1 VLLCSLRATVAKF
14 NIIITIGNVAIAN
27 ALPPAARPVLF
38 SFNYDAVP
46 KFDVA
51 EPLDLELKQHFECH
65 ALRLRTKFGRNR
77 IIHG

>member
-51 EPLDLELKQHFECH
+51 EPLDLELNSTLNVMHLDSEQNLGE
-65 ALRLRTKFGRNR
+65 
-77 IIHG
+77 IE